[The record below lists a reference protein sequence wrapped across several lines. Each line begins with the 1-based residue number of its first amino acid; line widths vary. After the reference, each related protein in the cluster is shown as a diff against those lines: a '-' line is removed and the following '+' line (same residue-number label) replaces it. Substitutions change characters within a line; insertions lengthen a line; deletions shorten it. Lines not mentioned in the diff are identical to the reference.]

1 MREGLE
7 NVDWV
12 PLESKLLTAAAYAAD
27 ARTLYLRFHSS
38 DVYRYFDFPPELY
51 RDFLG
56 AESKGRFFLS
66 QIRNQFRY
74 ERLARLVVANMK

>member
-1 MREGLE
+1 MVVLPRIHCAERRLS
-7 NVDWV
+7 
-12 PLESKLLTAAAYAAD
+12 LI
-27 ARTLYLRFHSS
+27 HI
-38 DVYRYFDFPPELY
+38 FPPELY

>member
-1 MREGLE
+1 M
-7 NVDWV
+7 DWL
-12 PLESKLLTAAAYAAD
+12 PLESKLLAAVAYAAED
-27 ARTLYLRFHSS
+27 HVLYLRFRSG

-51 RDFLG
+51 RDLLD

-74 ERLARLVVANMK
+74 DRLARLAMANMK